1 MEKWIK
7 RGLICLVAVTLLI
20 GIAGCTSSNSN
31 PTVAPS
37 EAATATPVATATP
50 TAKPVATQKP
60 VATPAATAP
69 PSPGS
74 SVSVMTPT
82 ELSAVDQSMTA
93 KGYTV
98 ITPLASK
105 GRTADGYPMYQ
116 GMMTKDGYVFAF
128 TVVQTDSSGHAQG
141 MFDNAIV
148 VFRGMGYSG
157 SMQDDGSWYGTKT
170 SSDTGALQGAIVMP
184 PTDNNWIVTVL
195 GE

>member
-1 MEKWIK
+1 M
-7 RGLICLVAVTLLI
+7 
-20 GIAGCTSSNSN
+20 
-31 PTVAPS
+31 
-37 EAATATPVATATP
+37 
-50 TAKPVATQKP
+50 
-60 VATPAATAP
+60 
-69 PSPGS
+69 
-74 SVSVMTPT
+74 SVMTPDQ
-82 ELSAVDQSMTA
+82 LSVVDQSMTA

-128 TVVQTDSSGHAQG
+128 TVVQTDSSGHAQS